1 MTISIWRYSHL
12 TLAISSFVFIVLAAL
27 TGIILALEP
36 IYVKQHGYDVGKQE
50 LSLAKVLPV
59 LTETYDEVLSLQ
71 VDENNFVKVSVI
83 TNEGNEATFYVDPNT
98 GQKIGDIIEKPPFF
112 KFVTNLHRSLFLKS
126 TGRFLVGFA
135 SFLLFLIAISGVLL
149 IFKQGKG
156 VRAFFGKTEKL
167 HQEQY
172 YHTVV
177 GKWNLIFVVLLSLT
191 GVFLSLKRFSVLK
204 EARIKHQIVE
214 AKLHQ
219 NNKMDIAK
227 FPIFK
232 DILLYDVVQLEFPF
246 SSDVE
251 DYFTVTLQKRE
262 LLINQFNG
270 EILSEKPI
278 GAITRLMYYSKV
290 LHTGSGSIIW
300 SVLLLLA
307 TLGILFFVYS
317 GFVIMFKR
325 RSALVRNTWK
335 KEDAEY
341 IILVGS
347 ENGHTWQHAR
357 MLYEAL
363 LKANQKVYVS
373 ALNQYGTYSKA
384 RHLVVLTSTYG
395 VGESPSNA
403 TKFMTKF
410 EKNPVKN
417 ASFSVVGYGSLAYE
431 NYCQFAYEVDALLQ
445 KSQEIQQLLPI
456 CTIHN
461 SSFETFASWVNEWQ
475 KEVKLELYLEK
486 PIPKKRPQ
494 TINFSVVEN
503 TQATPITNETFLLTL
518 APEKHCKFKS
528 GDLLAIYPNE
538 EERERLY
545 SIGTNAGNS
554 QVVLSIKK
562 HEKGVCSNY
571 LHGLSCGDELEA
583 VVQKNTEF
591 HFPKKKTKVVLIA
604 NGTGIAPYLGML
616 QNNTQRI
623 ETHLFWGGRT
633 LASYE
638 LYKGIIDDCL
648 RKGKL
653 TQEHLAFSRETSVKV
668 YVQDLVQQQ
677 IKEVVKILDSKGF
690 VFICGSVNM
699 QKEVLEV
706 LKKGCELYSGKT
718 LLYYQKK
725 GRVKMDCY

>member
-27 TGIILALEP
+27 TGVILALEP
-36 IYVKQHGYDVGKQE
+36 IYVKQHGYEVVQQDMP
-50 LSLAKVLPV
+50 LAKVLPI
-59 LTETYDEVLSLQ
+59 LTEAYEEVLSLS
-71 VDENNFVKVSVI
+71 VDENNFVKISVI
-83 TNEGNEATFYVDPNT
+83 TNEGNEATFYIDPRT
-98 GQKIGDIIEKPPFF
+98 GQKIGELIEKPPFF

-135 SFLLFLIAISGVLL
+135 SFLLFLIAISGVFL

-156 VRAFFGKTEKL
+156 IRALFAKTEKL

-172 YHTVV
+172 YHTVI

-204 EARIKHQIVE
+204 ETRIKHQIVE

-219 NNKMDIAK
+219 NNKMNIAE

-251 DYFTVTLQKRE
+251 DYFTVRLRNKE

-270 EILSEKPI
+270 ETLSEKPL
-278 GAITRLMYYSKV
+278 GAVAQLIHYSKV
-290 LHTGSGSIIW
+290 LHTGSGSVVW
-300 SVLLLLA
+300 SVLLLFA
-307 TLGILFFVYS
+307 TVGILFFVYS
-317 GFVIMFKR
+317 GFVIMFRR
-325 RSALVRNTWK
+325 RSALVRNK
-335 KEDAEY
+335 YRKEEAEY

-347 ENGHTWQHAR
+347 ENGNTWQHAK
-357 MLYEAL
+357 MLYQAL
-363 LKANQKVYVS
+363 LKANQKIYVS
-373 ALNQYGTYSKA
+373 ALNQYTKYPKA
-384 RHLVVLTSTYG
+384 KHVVVLTSTYG
-395 VGESPSNA
+395 VGEPPSNA
-403 TKFMTKF
+403 TKFMAKF
-410 EKNPVKN
+410 EKNPLGNVT
-417 ASFSVVGYGSLAYE
+417 FSVIGYGSLAYE
-431 NYCQFAYEVDALLQ
+431 NYCQFAYEVDAQLQ
-445 KSQEIQQLLPI
+445 KQTKIQQLLPI
-456 CTIHN
+456 HTIHN
-461 SSFETFASWVNEWQ
+461 SSFEAFAIWVNQWQ
-475 KEVKLELYLEK
+475 KEVKLKLYLEK

-494 TINFSVVEN
+494 TTSFSVVEN
-503 TQATPITNETFLLTL
+503 TQATPVTNETFLLTL
-518 APEKHCKFKS
+518 APKKSSKFIS

-583 VVQKNTEF
+583 VVQKNAEF

-604 NGTGIAPYLGML
+604 NGTGMAPYLGML
-616 QNNTQRI
+616 QNNTQQA

-633 LASYE
+633 KDSYQ
-638 LYKGIIDDCL
+638 LYKEIIDDCL
-648 RKGKL
+648 VTGKL
-653 TQEHLAFSRETSVKV
+653 TAQYLAFSRETSEKV
-668 YVQDLVQQQ
+668 YVQDLVQQH
-677 IKEVVKILDSKGF
+677 IKVVIDVLNAKGY
-690 VFICGSVNM
+690 VLICGSVNM
-699 QKEVLEV
+699 QKEVLAV
-706 LKKGCELYSGKT
+706 LKEGCETYGKKS
-718 LLYYQKK
+718 LMYYQKK
-725 GRVKMDCY
+725 ERIKMDCY